1 MNLDMRTSNLR
12 TDGAKYW
19 SLLWQLISLVDT
31 GRYSELSIEDV
42 KLHARGGGI
51 SVLLGE
57 VLRGIHGSHAFTE
70 DDWNSFNKEM
80 ACMAN
85 AADLPQRVKLTNSG
99 IALLMA
105 WAVEGVQRRGG

>member
-1 MNLDMRTSNLR
+1 MNLETLPKNLR
-12 TDGAKYW
+12 TDVTKYW

-42 KLHARGGGI
+42 KLHARGGAI

-57 VLRGIHGSHAFTE
+57 VLRGTYGSHAFTE
-70 DDWNSFNKEM
+70 NDWKGFNEEM

-85 AADLPQRVKLTNSG
+85 AADLPQRVRLSNNG

-105 WAVEGVQRRGG
+105 WAVESIQRQE

>member
-1 MNLDMRTSNLR
+1 MDLEAPTTNLR
-12 TDGAKYW
+12 TDVTKYW

-42 KLHARGGGI
+42 KRHARGGAI

-57 VLRGIHGSHAFTE
+57 VLRDIHGSHAFAE
-70 DDWNSFNKEM
+70 NDWNSFNEEM
-80 ACMAN
+80 ARMAN
-85 AADLPQRVKLTNSG
+85 ATDLPQRVKLTNNG

-105 WAVEGVQRRGG
+105 WAVEGIQRQE